1 MTIKKLALWASL
13 SFVSLFAQA
22 TENSESTIEP
32 VEGGTDPLV
41 EVPAPVLIAAN
52 GCGQAVQFT
61 IQNYDASLTY
71 NLPAGYTRVDDVIS
85 YASQP
90 LVGET
95 YRLQITAT
103 DEVNA
108 VTSAASNEAS
118 QLYKVA
124 PTQPTLNSTAS
135 CARVV
140 FQLDSYNSDYTY
152 RWTLNGAAQS
162 ATGST
167 LVATGF
173 ANGETLQAAVVVSHL
188 GCEAPA
194 VTQSATFVSTPQT
207 PQLQNNDGCNNPVQF
222 TLKNPD
228 TQATYKWEVNGIDV
242 TSHVQNNVYT
252 ELMPVSGQNYQVV
265 VTASP
270 AGQTDAFGCKAQSM
284 ASQVYKPEPPLPV
297 VNDYVVCQYA
307 VAKSWTE
314 LLLNYNPAQYQ
325 LMWYTASGAPL
336 TSQPANIETS
346 VVQPYEYQVAYKDIL
361 TGCVGPMKLI
371 TAKVVAKPTAISATS
386 QRVCVG
392 EQVTLGGANNND
404 FKYEWEPSDY
414 LDDANIANP
423 TTLANL
429 PVGEYTFSLTI
440 RNKELATCSAASTA
454 RVQVV
459 AKPQI
464 ELYGMSSTTNV
475 LSVCE
480 EDQATILINNA
491 QLGTVSYTWS
501 DPTGV
506 LQTVEDDAV
515 TTRTLLL
522 SDNGAHVSVKAAL
535 SDLSTCS
542 STRNIQFRV
551 VEKPK
556 FNASG
561 RATNQ
566 IGVCEGSVV
575 TLGENNNAYNY
586 EWWPAA
592 KLNNP
597 AIAQPTTVAL
607 GKNEVIDFTVT
618 VSRKLEP
625 VCKSTYTVRVVGEAL
640 PTKYTISAPNGNAYC
655 ADNNNSEI
663 TVQVDGSDV
672 GTEYALYTATGAPYG
687 DGSWIT
693 SQGST
698 VQWNDVTQ
706 GAYMVKARRLN
717 SEGVYCETNLYAAD
731 GNPLM
736 ITPKQ
741 SPTATIR
748 NIGNVSCPGTPTNIE
763 VDFNGVG
770 PFTAVLYFFDAQN
783 VLLETKVIADY
794 VPSKYSFVYTP
805 KTYTR
810 VVVAEVSD
818 SRGCTH
824 KYDDTNYPEVIF
836 DIPNVDLFKIKTDP
850 DMICS
855 GDAKMLYI
863 DYDPALYP
871 DIEVVWSPG
880 QKNVSAIEVYPT
892 EGDNKY
898 SVTVTLPGT
907 GCLIEDIIEVPV
919 QDKLQLEILGL
930 EETYCADMDADPST
944 FPILRI
950 SPNDI
955 SGKWSCT
962 ENSNL
967 MQGGTIMLNKVT
979 KEGPHEI
986 VYEVTQ
992 GACKSRVTAT
1002 THIYIKPK
1010 VNWTIGPAFLPVTDQ
1025 AKVYKYCIPDP
1036 NKPEKGLSLQ
1046 GDPYNPNAYFE
1057 LVKADL
1063 NSASAEL
1070 PKVVMTDKNMS
1081 QGKIT
1086 GLTPGTYDIKFVLP
1100 SANTGCVAEAEKQII
1115 IEEKIQTIVDPG
1127 NIVMVNNND
1136 QVAVDGKICKDDDRA
1151 YIKLEN
1157 QVAIKNVTFSNNGL
1171 NTIPAANQVDKDRGI
1186 WYFTPSAVNKT
1197 GEQRAIISMEDAAG
1211 CPSSSQKYFTIVAPI
1226 AVHITGLEKSYCSN
1240 DEGVYPIGIDPNG
1253 TTTGTVSIYKKD
1265 PATGD
1270 YTIEMLTGIDK
1281 DTPPYFAPKQ
1291 LGAGE
1296 FKVIYTYTD
1305 LDKVCT
1311 STEPFY
1317 TTVYDPTPI
1326 DMGLEKD
1333 YCYGEEVKIN
1343 STPSSGIYAF
1353 ESNTPAEALV
1363 NGIFYTQKVEI
1374 GMHTISLTHVNAH
1387 GCTSKASA
1395 DVYVRGTNNM
1405 NIFGLEPLYC
1415 SPQGT
1420 VEVIGSPSENG
1431 RGYFT
1436 GCEHLTFVTPVDQ
1449 QLGDGKAII
1458 DLNQGD
1464 YNTEYTL
1471 YYNYE
1476 SEYTNDKGTHT
1487 CTSTISQNFK
1497 ILSQGVDFGGIND
1510 GEVLCGDRESV
1521 TISANR
1527 NTNVTF
1533 TFNDHNYAG
1542 SAFVDNGDGTATLY
1556 PKQLAE
1562 GGYFIRADYEYYAAG
1577 STTPTCVS
1585 HKIKN
1590 FTISIIDE
1598 VTDLAFSCLD
1608 NKEISVCMVNTE
1620 DHVQYELVVN
1630 GISREVQAGTGG
1642 QVCFNSPLPDPFVQA
1657 YVKGIDD
1664 RNTACVAVMSKM
1676 IETQRLDVKL
1686 TTTQISCFDENDGSI
1701 VATITGGAPS
1711 YKIELTSDNPAVPV
1725 QTGQNFTGLPDGKYY
1740 YTVEDMFGCK
1750 RSLETEIIRPSE
1762 MDVKFSVQ
1770 EPSCYAEGDANGV
1783 ASAIVTIGTGSAPYA
1798 YEWIKLGEEGEEDK
1812 VISNNFSVTELYTGN
1827 YKGIVTDS
1835 RGCKKE
1841 SSFHIKAPSELKLS
1855 LESVT
1860 HVTNPN
1866 AAQGSITVKA
1876 QGGVPFVDAV
1886 TGEFYYMYSW
1896 MGASFEQ
1903 ALQTTLPKQENLL
1916 ADTYTIEVVD
1926 ARGCSTQLKVKVM
1939 QPSVI
1944 EVVET
1949 IKHVSCNG
1957 GSNGSIHLQ
1966 IAGGAEPYKYMM
1978 WTYPDGT
1985 QVSQKDLNGLSVGPY
2000 RFQMEDANGNV
2011 FDQVYDVEEPRLL
2024 TIGGDVTS
2032 VLHIPCF
2039 KGTDGEIQV
2048 SINGGVKPYQIVWD
2062 ALTPEAVV
2070 SDDKTKVE
2078 NLSAGLYTVNVTDAN
2093 GCSESLSQQITE
2105 NTEMKFVDVP
2115 GGIEQNKCH
2124 NASEAKI
2131 TIQVTGGAAT
2141 TAADYT
2147 YTWSGVGIDP
2157 ANVNK
2162 QNQTDLIPGNNYK
2175 VVVTDLTGI
2184 CTIEKSFEL
2193 TNPDPFEMEAKAT
2206 PISCNGANDGVVE
2219 AVVTGGTGKITY
2231 TWTDEAGQPLTTGT
2245 DVTIID
2251 RLSKGTYTVT
2261 AVDELGCERTA
2272 QATVKEPVA
2281 LFMQITS
2288 ANISCNKSNDGWI
2301 EVTNLA
2307 GGSGSY
2313 TFEWVDVNTGV
2324 TLPYATQMVTNLPAS
2339 TYTVTVAD
2347 AEHPTCVK
2355 TSESIRIIEPAQLAF
2370 DIQVEPVRQTGNAE
2384 GKIAITRTDS
2394 NADFVA
2400 TWLSGESITD
2410 VNKNDKTLV
2419 DLKAGLY
2426 VVELANL
2433 DGTCSTI
2440 RRLQVEEPSDLEVE
2454 VATTNVACYQQA
2466 TGILEVIKTE
2476 GGDGTYTYTWSTADG
2491 SRVVTNYIIDQC
2503 TAGEYILTVT
2513 DNSGNHI
2520 EREYTISQ
2528 PEELTVSVVPENS
2541 KLAVTCYQS
2550 EDGAIELRTKGGT
2563 GDHTFEWTLPDGTK
2577 IPAAVG
2583 ENKKTDLPKG
2593 SYRIVVAD
2601 QAGCSYR
2608 QVVEI
2613 TEPASPIVIDATLQ
2627 QIDCYGDT
2635 DGAILLQVTGENG
2648 DYTYEWT
2655 GGPGLQPNVANQTTL
2670 HGGETYHVHVTDK
2683 NGCYKDAIYTLD
2695 AREPMGLQ
2703 LEATKVDCFGNNS
2716 GAVKAVV
2723 TGGTKAEGATDY
2735 ERYYWTKEN
2744 DPSYIA
2750 YQYEED
2756 HLYAGTYIFQV
2767 TDAKGCTLTDKIEVE
2782 QPNALTATLDAESV
2796 LCNGLTDA
2804 EAYLLIPI
2812 DAGTPNISNT
2822 WYNGAGDVIAQDK
2835 SHLTK
2840 LGPDKYTIVLED
2852 ANGCT
2857 FEVKHEI
2864 KWSPMMVVD
2873 EPEIV
2878 DVEITGESTGSIKV
2892 SASGGTPN
2900 LKYIWTSNVHEFV
2913 NPTDP
2918 YQDHLPA
2925 GDYEIQIVDALGCS
2939 QTVNAEIK
2947 QPESMTIVR
2956 TIKDIKCADERGEI
2970 NIDLQGGHMPYM
2982 ITWTGPNGYYKQA
2995 ENLFTIVD
3003 LLPGNYALH
3012 VEDSKGNIL
3021 DRNYTISERTP
3032 LQWKFADGGFT
3043 TDQVTCHGKND
3054 ALITLEVSGGTP
3066 SYLIKWEGPGV
3077 TGKTGKS
3084 VDNLGPG
3091 TYSAT
3096 ITDKMGCVADKVELT
3111 ITEPQKLE
3119 ITNFQVVDNTCAGL
3133 QTGAIYL
3140 DVQGGTGTL
3149 EYSWTGLNVQRLAQD
3164 QEGLAAGD
3172 YTVTITDEKDCSL
3185 YQEFTL
3191 VDPDKNIAVLAGNG
3205 EICEGEDVTLYL
3217 NLSGKSSWNVQYTD
3231 GATLYDKVIDER
3243 MVELVHQPDESCTFT
3258 LVRVED
3264 AKGCLAT
3271 LSGEV
3276 PVVVHTVPAV
3286 NILSAETACCLG
3298 QSVYVDM
3305 VMGNEGPWSVTA
3317 FDGEQHITQRFTT
3330 AHDKFVITPAE
3341 VGQKTYTIQSIT
3353 NAAQCTQNID
3363 YSFDVTTYQ
3372 NPTFE
3377 VLLENDRICQ
3387 PNPLR
3392 VPIKA
3397 TGDLPLTLRYTF
3409 NGIPM
3414 ERIIT
3419 AHEEVIEVDPTA
3431 YEAVNTFVFESIASD
3446 GKCSAPINRRY
3457 TIEVDLLPE
3466 TAEQIDGKLSVC
3478 RGSVVRYAT
3487 PAVAYADSYKWIFPK
3502 GFNIVSGLGTN
3513 IVEVSVADD
3522 AEAGIIS
3529 VCGSNACGN
3538 GDAVTMHVDI
3548 YRPIA
3553 TGGAITVHDYI
3564 CRSDKKFTISVT
3576 DLEGAQWYE
3585 WKLPKGLNNVS
3596 ASPTARSISVEMDEF
3611 AHTSEV
3617 TVIPHNECYAG
3628 TPITAT
3634 VLIRENPR
3642 AEAGEDIIKPCKD
3655 TSVDM
3660 NATPLVTERSSTKW
3674 GIMSGEAN
3682 FADDTQY
3689 NSNVDNLLYGENK
3702 LSWMVHDGYCFSVDS
3717 VIVTNNTPVSTQPE
3731 ATQMTICESFVTLR
3745 APQPELGKTRWTL
3758 LSGDGEIAN
3767 PNSNITAV
3775 TDLSTSSINIFR
3787 WEVYNDF
3794 CSDEVLVSVI
3804 SNNLE
3809 NITYAGEDGV
3819 SSNGSYR
3826 LSAAN
3831 YSDSYVEGTWTLI
3844 SGAGEIEDIHSPITN
3859 VVGLAQGINT
3869 FRWTLKGYDCEAYDE
3884 VQIRSVE
3891 EPVAGFNVAQE
3902 SGCAPFTV
3910 RFDNITLGEATF
3922 VWDFGDENASTLRSP
3937 EHMFEKAGV
3946 YTVTLTAT
3954 GKRKTDKVS
3963 KQITVL
3969 PSPEASFTVSSAQ
3982 LYVPNAEAHFFN
3994 ETEEAV
4000 SYYWDFGDGHAST
4013 DKDPVH
4019 TYYEDGEYDITY
4031 IVVDKNG
4038 CADTLKYE
4046 NYIHVGKGSFIVF
4059 PTAFTPNVSEELSG
4073 IYSPEE
4079 RRLDL
4084 FYPVSRNV
4092 DTYKLEIFNQWG
4104 NMVFSTENLMQGWNG
4119 YYLNQPAAQGVYVF
4133 KAEGRFKDGTA
4144 FREGGSVLL
4153 IR

>member
-1 MTIKKLALWASL
+1 MKNMKIKKLALWASL

-22 TENSESTIEP
+22 TENTFSDLEPTADGGETP
-32 VEGGTDPLV
+32 VEQVEAPQLV
-41 EVPAPVLIAAN
+41 AAN
-52 GCGQAVQFT
+52 GCGQAIQFT

-71 NLPAGYTRVDDVIS
+71 NLPAGYTQSGSVIS
-85 YASQP
+85 YAGQA
-90 LVGET
+90 VAGQT
-95 YRLQITAT
+95 YTLQITAT
-103 DEVNA
+103 NPATA
-108 VTSAASNEAS
+108 VTSDASNAAS
-118 QLYKVA
+118 QVYKVA
-124 PTQPTLNSTAS
+124 PAQPALSSTVS

-152 RWTLNGAAQS
+152 RWTLNGVAQS

-207 PQLQNNDGCNNPVQF
+207 PQLQNNDGCAKPVQF
-222 TLKNPD
+222 TLNNPD
-228 TQATYKWEVNGIDV
+228 ARATYKWEVNGIDV
-242 TSHVQNNVYT
+242 TAQVQNNVYT
-252 ELMPVSGQNYQVV
+252 EANPFDGQVYQLVV
-265 VTASP
+265 VASP
-270 AGQTDAFGCKAQSM
+270 VNQTDAFGCKSQ
-284 ASQVYKPEPPLPV
+284 ASISQLYKPAPPTPV
-297 VNDYVVCQYA
+297 VDKYVVCQYA
-307 VAKSWTE
+307 VAKRWTD
-314 LLLNYNPAQYQ
+314 LLLNYNASKYQ
-325 LMWYTASGAPL
+325 LVWFSKTGAPL
-336 TSQPANIETS
+336 SAQPTAIATD
-346 VVQPYEYQVAYKDIL
+346 VPDVYEYQVAYKDIA
-361 TGCVGPMKLI
+361 TGCTGPAAPI
-371 TAKVVAKPTAISATS
+371 SAEVVLKPTPIAATT
-386 QRVCVG
+386 QTICVG
-392 EQVTLGGANNND
+392 TQVEIGVPENLA
-404 FKYEWEPSDY
+404 FSYEWVPSEY
-414 LDDANIANP
+414 LVDANVSNP
-423 TTLANL
+423 TTLPNL
-429 PVGEYTFSLTI
+429 PVGTYTFNLTV
-440 RNKELATCSAASTA
+440 RNKELASCLATGSA
-454 RVQVV
+454 QVEV
-459 AKPQI
+459 LAKPQI
-464 ELYGMSSTTNV
+464 ELYGMSSTATV

-480 EDQATILINNA
+480 EEQTTILINNA
-491 QLGTVSYTWS
+491 QLGAVSYTWS

-522 SDNGAHVSVKAAL
+522 SDNGAHISVKAAL

-597 AIAQPTTVAL
+597 TIAQPTTVAL
-607 GKNEVIDFTVT
+607 GKNEIIDFTVT

-625 VCKSTYTVRVVGEAL
+625 VCKSTSTVRVVGEAL
-640 PTKYTISAPNGNAYC
+640 PTKYTISAPNGSAYC

-693 SQGST
+693 SQGTT

-717 SEGVYCETNLYAAD
+717 SEGDYCETNLYAAD

-741 SPTATIR
+741 SPTATLR
-748 NIGNVSCPGTPTNIE
+748 NIGNVSCPGMPTNVE

-824 KYDDTNYPEVIF
+824 KYDETNYPELVF
-836 DIPNVDLFKIKTDP
+836 NIPNVDLFKIQANP

-855 GDAKMLYI
+855 GDPKMLYI

-880 QKNVSAIEVYPT
+880 QTNVSSITVYPT

-907 GCLIEDIIEVPV
+907 GCQIEDIIEVPV
-919 QDKLQLEILGL
+919 QDKLQLEIIGL
-930 EETYCADMDADPST
+930 EETYCADKKADPST

-950 SPNDI
+950 SPNEV

-962 ENSNL
+962 ENANL

-992 GACKSRVTAT
+992 GACKSKVSAT
-1002 THIYIKPK
+1002 THIYIKPE
-1010 VNWTIGPAFLPVTDQ
+1010 VNWTIGPAFLPVTDNSK
-1025 AKVYKYCIPDP
+1025 AYKYCIPDP
-1036 NKPEKGLSLQ
+1036 NKPEKGVSLQ

-1063 NSASAEL
+1063 NSATAEL
-1070 PKVVMTDKNMS
+1070 PKVVMTDKNLS

-1086 GLTPGTYDIKFVLP
+1086 GLTPGVYDIRFVVP
-1100 SANTGCVAEAEKQII
+1100 SANTGCVAIAEKQII

-1127 NIVMVNNND
+1127 SIVMINSND
-1136 QVAVDGKICKDDDRA
+1136 HVAAGSKLCKEDDLA
-1151 YIKLEN
+1151 SIKLEN
-1157 QVAIKNVTFSNNGL
+1157 QVAIKSVTFSNNAI
-1171 NTIPAANQVDKDRGI
+1171 NTIPAKDQTDKDRGI
-1186 WYFTPSAVNKT
+1186 WYFTPSAINKV
-1197 GEQRAIISMEDAAG
+1197 GDQRAIISMEDASG
-1211 CPSSSQKYFTIVAPI
+1211 CPSSSVVNFSIVAPVS
-1226 AVHITGLEKSYCSN
+1226 VHVIGLEKSYCSN
-1240 DEGVYPIGIDPNG
+1240 DENVYPIGVDPDG
-1253 TTTGTVSIYKKD
+1253 TSTGTMAIYKKD
-1265 PATGD
+1265 ETTGE
-1270 YTIEMLTGIDK
+1270 YTIEMLSGIDVQ
-1281 DTPPYFAPKQ
+1281 TPPYFAPKQ
-1291 LGAGE
+1291 LGVGE
-1296 FKVIYTYTD
+1296 FRVLYTYTD
-1305 LDKVCT
+1305 LEKVCT
-1311 STEPFY
+1311 STEEYY
-1317 TTVYDPTPI
+1317 TTIYAPTDI
-1326 DMGLEKD
+1326 DLGLKTD
-1333 YCYGEEVKIN
+1333 YCYGEEVRIESN
-1343 STPSSGIYAF
+1343 PSSGIYAF
-1353 ESNTPAEALV
+1353 ESDTNENALV
-1363 NGIFYTQKVEI
+1363 NGIFYTQEAGI
-1374 GMHTISLTHVNAH
+1374 GMHVISLTHVNKH
-1387 GCTSKASA
+1387 GCTSKATA
-1395 DVYVRGTNNM
+1395 DVYVRGTESI
-1405 NIFGLEPLYC
+1405 NIFGLEDQYC
-1415 SPQGT
+1415 APQGFIE
-1420 VEVIGSPSENG
+1420 VEGSPNDNG
-1431 RGYFT
+1431 KGYFT
-1436 GCEHLTFVTPVDQ
+1436 GCQHLTFVTPIADQ
-1449 QLGDGKAII
+1449 AGDGKAVI
-1458 DLNQGD
+1458 DLNQAD

-1471 YYNYE
+1471 FYHYE
-1476 SEYTNDKGTHT
+1476 IEYTNATGTHT
-1487 CTSTISQNFK
+1487 CVSTTQKDFK
-1497 ILSQGVDFGGIND
+1497 VLSEGVDFGGIKNN
-1510 GEVLCGDRESV
+1510 EVLCGDREAI
-1521 TISANR
+1521 TITANR
-1527 NTNVTF
+1527 DQNVTF
-1533 TFNDHNYAG
+1533 TFNDLNYAQ

-1556 PKQLAE
+1556 PKLLPE
-1562 GGYFIRADYEYYAAG
+1562 GGYYIQADYAYIEEG
-1577 STTPTCVS
+1577 KTQPTCVS
-1585 HKIKN
+1585 QKVKN
-1590 FTISIIDE
+1590 FTISIIE
-1598 VTDLAFSCLD
+1598 EMTDLQFSCVD
-1608 NKEISVCMVNTE
+1608 NKEISVCMKQTE
-1620 DHVQYELVVN
+1620 EHVRYELVVN
-1630 GISREVQAGTGG
+1630 GTPREVQDGDPQGG
-1642 QVCFNSPLPDPFVQA
+1642 GICFNTPLKDPFVQA
-1657 YVKGIDD
+1657 YVKGIDN
-1664 RNTACVAVMSKM
+1664 RNDACVSVMSKV
-1676 IETQRLDVKL
+1676 IEAQRLQVELEK
-1686 TTTQISCFDENDGSI
+1686 TNISCFDQNDGTI
-1701 VATITGGAPS
+1701 TVTITGGEPS
-1711 YKIELTSDNPAVPV
+1711 YKIELTSDNPSVPA

-1750 RSLETEIIRPSE
+1750 RTLETEITRPSE
-1762 MDVKFSVQ
+1762 LEVKFATK
-1770 EPSCYAEGDANGV
+1770 EPSCHAESDANG
-1783 ASAIVTIGTGSAPYA
+1783 SARADVTMGTGTSPYT
-1798 YEWIKLGEEGEEDK
+1798 YEWIKLGDEGEEDQL
-1812 VISNNFSVTELYTGN
+1812 ITTNFAVDKLYNGR
-1827 YKGIVTDS
+1827 YKGVVTDN
-1835 RGCKKE
+1835 RGCQKSYAFYIE
-1841 SSFHIKAPSELKLS
+1841 APAQLQLS
-1855 LESVT
+1855 LVSVT
-1860 HVTNPN
+1860 HVANPTE
-1866 AAQGSITVKA
+1866 AQGVIEVAAT
-1876 QGGVPFVDAV
+1876 GGVPFVDET
-1886 TGEFYYMYSW
+1886 TGDEYYKFTW
-1896 MGASFEQ
+1896 VGRSFAQ
-1903 ALQTTLPKQENLL
+1903 ALETTSAKQENLL
-1916 ADTYTIEVVD
+1916 ADSYDIEVED
-1926 ARGCSTQLKVKVM
+1926 ARGCTTVLKVKVNE
-1939 QPSVI
+1939 PSVI
-1944 EVVET
+1944 QVVET
-1949 IKHVSCNG
+1949 IQHVSCQGKNDG
-1957 GSNGSIHLQ
+1957 AINLQ
-1966 IAGGAEPYKYMM
+1966 ISGGETPYKYMY

-1985 QVSQKDLNGLSVGPY
+1985 QKDQKDLTGLLKGSYV
-2000 RFQMEDANGNV
+2000 FKMEDANGNV
-2011 FDQVYDVEEPRLL
+2011 FEHTYTVDEPSLL
-2024 TIGGDVTS
+2024 TIVSDLTS
-2032 VLHIPCF
+2032 KLQIPCF
-2039 KGTDGEIQV
+2039 KGTDGEINV
-2048 SINGGVKPYQIVWD
+2048 TLGGGVQPYQIVWD
-2062 ALTPEAVV
+2062 GLTTEAVV

-2078 NLSAGLYTVNVTDAN
+2078 NLPAGLYTVKVTDAN
-2093 GCSESLSQQITE
+2093 GCTESLSQQIIE
-2105 NTEMKFVDVP
+2105 NTEMKFADVQVV
-2115 GGIEQNKCH
+2115 QNSCH
-2124 NASEAKI
+2124 NENKASISIK
-2131 TIQVTGGAAT
+2131 VTGGAASSD
-2141 TAADYT
+2141 ADYS

-2157 ANVNK
+2157 INVNN
-2162 QNQTDLIPGNNYK
+2162 QNQTDLISGNNYK
-2175 VVVTDLTGI
+2175 VVVTDLTGE
-2184 CTIEKSFEL
+2184 CTIERDFEL
-2193 TNPDPFEMEAKAT
+2193 INPDAFEVEAKAT
-2206 PISCNGANDGVVE
+2206 HISCSKANDGVVE
-2219 AVVTGGTGKITY
+2219 AVVTGGTGNITY
-2231 TWTDEAGQPLTTGT
+2231 TWTDEAGQALSSGNY
-2245 DVTIID
+2245 IEN
-2251 RLSKGTYTVT
+2251 LSKGTYIVT
-2261 AVDELGCERTA
+2261 AKDELGCERTA
-2272 QATVKEPVA
+2272 QAMVNEPEALSMQVA
-2281 LFMQITS
+2281 S
-2288 ANISCNKSNDGWI
+2288 ANISCNGLNDGWI
-2301 EVTNLA
+2301 EVSDLN
-2307 GGSGSY
+2307 GGSGNYSF
-2313 TFEWVDVNTGV
+2313 TWEDVRTGNV
-2324 TLPYATQMVTNLPAS
+2324 LPQTTQKVKDLPAS
-2339 TYTVTVAD
+2339 TYQVTMAD
-2347 AEHPTCVK
+2347 AEHPTCTISQLVDI
-2355 TSESIRIIEPAQLAF
+2355 TEPAQLAF
-2370 DIQVEPVRQTGNAE
+2370 DIQVEHVKQTGKAE
-2384 GKIAITRTDS
+2384 GKIAITRTDTP
-2394 NADFVA
+2394 ADFVV
-2400 TWLSGESITD
+2400 TWLSGDGITD
-2410 VNKNDKTLV
+2410 ANRNDKIV
-2419 DLKAGLY
+2419 SGLKAGLY

-2433 DGTCSTI
+2433 DGTCSAI
-2440 RRLQVEEPSDLEVE
+2440 YRILVEEPSALNVE
-2454 VATTNVACYQQA
+2454 VVTTNVACYNQA
-2466 TGILEVIKTE
+2466 TGILEVVKTE
-2476 GGDGTYTYTWSTADG
+2476 GGDGVYTYTWSTADG
-2491 SRVVTNYIIDQC
+2491 LRVVNNYIIDQC
-2503 TAGEYILTVT
+2503 TAGAYILTVT

-2520 EREYTISQ
+2520 EKEYTISQ
-2528 PEELTVSVVPENS
+2528 PEEMIVSLVPENS

-2550 EDGAIELRTKGGT
+2550 KDGAIELRTKGGT
-2563 GDHTFEWTLPDGTK
+2563 GDPTFAWILPDGTK
-2577 IPAAVG
+2577 LPAALG

-2593 SYRIVVAD
+2593 SYRIVVED
-2601 QAGCSYR
+2601 QTGCTVS

-2613 TEPASPIVIDATLQ
+2613 TEPASPIIIDATLQ

-2635 DGAILLQVTGENG
+2635 DGAILLQVSGENG

-2670 HGGETYHVHVTDK
+2670 HGGETYQVHITDK
-2683 NGCYKDAIYTLD
+2683 NGCYKDAIFTLD
-2695 AREPMGLQ
+2695 AREPMNLQ
-2703 LEATKVDCFGNNS
+2703 LSSTKVDCFGNNS
-2716 GAVKAVV
+2716 GEVKAVV
-2723 TGGTKAEGATDY
+2723 TGGTKAEGAADY

-2796 LCNGLTDA
+2796 LCNGLMDA

-2857 FEVKHEI
+2857 FEIRHEI
-2864 KWSPMMVVD
+2864 KWSPMMIVD

-2900 LKYIWTSNVHEFV
+2900 LKYIWTSNVHEFI
-2913 NPTDP
+2913 NPADP
-2918 YQDHLPA
+2918 YQDRLPA

-2956 TIKDIKCADERGEI
+2956 TIEDIKCAGEKGKI
-2970 NIDLQGGHMPYM
+2970 NIDVQGGHMPYM
-2982 ITWTGPNGYYKQA
+2982 ITWSGPNGYNVQG

-3003 LLPGNYALH
+3003 LLPGSYSLH
-3012 VEDSKGNIL
+3012 VEDSKGNTLERSYSI
-3021 DRNYTISERTP
+3021 TERTP
-3032 LQWKFADGGFT
+3032 LQWNFADGFT
-3043 TDQVTCHGKND
+3043 RDQVSCHGKND
-3054 ALITLEVSGGTP
+3054 ALITLEVSGGSP

-3077 TGKTGKS
+3077 TGKTGK
-3084 VDNLGPG
+3084 VIDNLGPG
-3091 TYSAT
+3091 AYKAT
-3096 ITDKMGCVADKVELT
+3096 VSDRLGCEADKVEFT
-3111 ITEPQKLE
+3111 VTEPDKLE

-3149 EYSWTGLNVQRLAQD
+3149 EYSWTGVNVQRTNQN
-3164 QEGLAAGD
+3164 QEGLPAGD
-3172 YTVTITDEKDCSL
+3172 YTVTISDEQNCTL

-3243 MVELVHQPDESCTFT
+3243 MVELVHQPEESCTFT
-3258 LVRVED
+3258 LVKVED
-3264 AKGCLAT
+3264 ANGCLAT

-3276 PVVVHTVPAV
+3276 PVVVHAVPAV

-3317 FDGEQHITQRFTT
+3317 FDGEQHITQRFTN
-3330 AHDKFVITPAE
+3330 AHDKFVITPEA
-3341 VGQKTYTIQSIT
+3341 VGKKTYTLQTIT
-3353 NAAQCTQNID
+3353 NAAQCTLPID
-3363 YSFDVTTYQ
+3363 YSLEVTTYQ

-3377 VLLENDRICQ
+3377 VQLENDRICQ

-3392 VPIKA
+3392 VPIKT

-3419 AHEEVIEVDPTA
+3419 EHEEVIVVEPTA
-3431 YEAVNTFVFESIASD
+3431 YEDVNTFVFESIASD
-3446 GKCSAPINRRY
+3446 GKCSAAINRRY
-3457 TIEVDLLPE
+3457 TIAVDLLPA

-3487 PAVAYADSYKWIFPK
+3487 PSIANADTYRWSFPE
-3502 GFNIVSGLGTN
+3502 GFNIISGLGTS
-3513 IVEVSVADD
+3513 IVEVEVTDNAQG
-3522 AEAGIIS
+3522 GIVS
-3529 VCGSNACGN
+3529 VCGVNACGT
-3538 GDAVTMHVDI
+3538 GESVTMHVDI

-3553 TGGAITVHDYI
+3553 EGGAIAVHDYI
-3564 CRSDKKFTISVT
+3564 CRSDKKFTISVNE
-3576 DLEGAQWYE
+3576 LEGAQWYE
-3585 WKLPKGLNNVS
+3585 WKLPKGLNNVA
-3596 ASPTARSISVEMDEF
+3596 ASPTASSITVEMDEY

-3628 TPITAT
+3628 APIKAT
-3634 VLIRENPR
+3634 VLIRENPL
-3642 AEAGEDIIKPCKD
+3642 AEAGKDIIKPCKD
-3655 TSVDM
+3655 ASVDM
-3660 NATPLVTERSSTKW
+3660 DATPLVTERSSTKW
-3674 GIMSGEAN
+3674 GIMSGAAS
-3682 FADDTQY
+3682 FDDDTQY

-3717 VIVTNNTPVSTQPE
+3717 VIVTNNTPVATQPE

-3775 TDLSTSSINIFR
+3775 TDLSNSSINIFR

-4073 IYSPEE
+4073 IYSSEE

-4104 NMVFSTENLMQGWNG
+4104 NMVFSTDNLMQGWNG